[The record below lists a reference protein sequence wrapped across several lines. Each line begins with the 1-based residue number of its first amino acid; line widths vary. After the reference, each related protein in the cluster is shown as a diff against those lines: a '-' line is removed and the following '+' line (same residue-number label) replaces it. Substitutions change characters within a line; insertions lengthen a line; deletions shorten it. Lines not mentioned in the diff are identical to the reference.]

1 MQVSIALFHT
11 ISAIMKKN
19 TKEPYKEI
27 SMKKILSIIT
37 LTCIMSSFA
46 VVWENDPS
54 MTPEQ
59 RAKAKEINATI
70 RKKNEDREALM
81 NKEIAQATEKFMNEI
96 EKIRAKYPPI
106 VG

>member
-1 MQVSIALFHT
+1 
-11 ISAIMKKN
+11 
-19 TKEPYKEI
+19 
-27 SMKKILSIIT
+27 
-37 LTCIMSSFA
+37 MSTVA

-59 RAKAKEINATI
+59 RAKAKEINANI